1 MEFGDLLVGLQSLA
15 DPEKVGAGGEMQEGF
30 AALFEMLGRSIA
42 EIADI
47 HSEIGRRRSEA
58 LQAEADEKRDGLR
71 VVE

>member
-1 MEFGDLLVGLQSLA
+1 
-15 DPEKVGAGGEMQEGF
+15 MQEGF